1 MYFLSKILLQSKL
14 SKIEEGINIYKDFSF
29 NIESPT
35 FDDIEGLACMKILGK
50 TTVNSKILN
59 TSKIIRCYAVFKK
72 YFDLKTP
79 QNYNGHSIVSDQS
92 IFTLDDLIQRMK
104 AAPKTITNN
113 KFGEF
118 VKFSGDN
125 LNELKAIVDENSIKK
140 HNNKSI
146 SFEVKFVKENVAYV
160 DIKSE
165 DKAQKYKDYVIGTRE
180 YTIDFGKVIKNN
192 RRRYFENSSFNWN
205 YLYDKFNKKASE
217 AKANEFELVNSK
229 NYSWL
234 SSIGIKYT
242 NPNDLDGTISIWY
255 DTIHFKD
262 GIDQIKLSIP
272 KESNRISGFKT
283 HENSIEEPKFIFEM
297 DKNSEEYKNSWN
309 WGSSGLVRHGG
320 CLSMVLQCRQ

>member
-35 FDDIEGLACMKILGK
+35 FDDIEGLAYMKILGK

-79 QNYNGHSIVSDQS
+79 QNYNGHSIVNDQS

-113 KFGEF
+113 KFG
-118 VKFSGDN
+118 GDN

-146 SFEVKFVKENVAYV
+146 SFEVKFVKEKCCLCWYQV
-160 DIKSE
+160 
-165 DKAQKYKDYVIGTRE
+165 
-180 YTIDFGKVIKNN
+180 
-192 RRRYFENSSFNWN
+192 RR
-205 YLYDKFNKKASE
+205 
-217 AKANEFELVNSK
+217 
-229 NYSWL
+229 
-234 SSIGIKYT
+234 
-242 NPNDLDGTISIWY
+242 
-255 DTIHFKD
+255 
-262 GIDQIKLSIP
+262 
-272 KESNRISGFKT
+272 
-283 HENSIEEPKFIFEM
+283 
-297 DKNSEEYKNSWN
+297 
-309 WGSSGLVRHGG
+309 
-320 CLSMVLQCRQ
+320 